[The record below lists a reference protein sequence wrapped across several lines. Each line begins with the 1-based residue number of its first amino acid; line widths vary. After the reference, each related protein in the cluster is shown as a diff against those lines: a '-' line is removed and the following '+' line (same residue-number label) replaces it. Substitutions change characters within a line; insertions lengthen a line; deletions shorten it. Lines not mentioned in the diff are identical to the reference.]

1 MKIPDLK
8 FVNLPAGFGCEEF
21 WMAKTPTTVA
31 QWNEVMP
38 HDPREGKPDW
48 PVTRVS
54 FEDALA
60 FCAAL
65 KSLGL
70 ECSIPTDAQW
80 CRAVGLEPA
89 NLEEYAVFSWSA
101 IQPVKTKLPNE
112 FGLYD
117 MRGNVWEHV
126 ARRTYREGQWQ
137 YLRGCSWA
145 DAHLDARA
153 VVRINSHLA
162 GRYNYIGFRVV
173 SVVRPVGLESE

>member
-1 MKIPDLK
+1 M
-8 FVNLPAGFGCEEF
+8 
-21 WMAKTPTTVA
+21 WMAETPTTVA

-80 CRAVGLEPA
+80 CRAVGLEPS
-89 NLEEYAVFSWSA
+89 NLADYAVFNQTA

-117 MRGNVWEHV
+117 MRGNVWEWT
-126 ARRTYREGQWQ
+126 ARRMYREGQWQ
-137 YLRGCSWA
+137 YLRGGSWA
-145 DAHLDARA
+145 SVHFYARA
-153 VVRINSHLA
+153 VCRINRHPA
-162 GRYNYIGFRVV
+162 ARDDGRGFRVV